1 MSEQVEESPNF
12 KYETARLESFQ
23 SWPANAKVEAWKMA
37 RAGLL
42 YTGQDEEVKCVWCGV
57 VLGNWQYGDQVMAR
71 HRAISPDCP
80 FVKNIS
86 DNVPCGPREVVSL
99 PEDTDD
105 VGRESPS
112 PRLFSSV
119 RPQLVSF
126 DLTGHEEDAGN
137 SSQEDSEQPPDY
149 RSEAVR
155 LASFTNWTVPY
166 IHPADL
172 ARAGF
177 FSLNNQDNCR
187 YGSL

>member
-42 YTGQDEEVKCVWCGV
+42 YTGQEEEVKCVWCGV
-57 VLGNWQYGDQVMAR
+57 VLANWQYGDQVMAR
-71 HRAISPDCP
+71 HRTISPDCP

-86 DNVPCGPREVVSL
+86 DNVPCGSREVVSI

-112 PRLFSSV
+112 HRLFSSV
-119 RPQLVSF
+119 RPQLVTF
-126 DLTGHEEDAGN
+126 DVTGHEEDAPN
-137 SSQEDSEQPPDY
+137 SSQEDGEHVDY

-166 IHPADL
+166 IQPADL

-177 FSLNNQDNCR
+177 YFLNNQDNCR
-187 YGSL
+187 Y

>member
-1 MSEQVEESPNF
+1 MSISMSESVGESPDF
-12 KYETARLESFQ
+12 KYETARLESFH

-57 VLGNWQYGDQVMAR
+57 VLANWQYGDQVMAR
-71 HRAISPDCP
+71 HRSISPDCP

-86 DNVPCGPREVVSL
+86 DNVPCGPWEIAGV

-105 VGRESPS
+105 VGPEDPS
-112 PRLFSSV
+112 PRLLSSI

-126 DLTGHEEDAGN
+126 DIPGHEEDAGN
-137 SSQEDSEQPPDY
+137 SPEDSVEPDF
-149 RSEAVR
+149 RCEAAR

-166 IHPADL
+166 IQPADL
-172 ARAGF
+172 ASAGF
-177 FSLNNQDNCR
+177 FFLNNQDNCR
-187 YGSL
+187 Y